1 MDTLALE
8 PQPAQRGADALT
20 PQYDVAAIAAAVRE
34 ALPRCGA
41 VKVVTIDGLAGSG
54 KSTLAALLSAQLDDC
69 PIVHLD
75 DLYEGWT
82 QDINVNLAERAN
94 AWILTPL
101 RNGLPGHYL
110 VFDWYQG
117 RYTHWREAPVAPFLI
132 IEGVSAGHP
141 EIALRAAY
149 NIWIDCDRDLLYD
162 RVVARDGDIVAAEMR
177 TWQLHEQKFFAEYD
191 VRGNAD
197 LVVRGD

>member
-1 MDTLALE
+1 M
-8 PQPAQRGADALT
+8 LT
-20 PQYDVAAIAAAVRE
+20 PSYDVPAIAAAVRG
-34 ALPRCGA
+34 ALPRCGE
-41 VKVVTIDGLAGSG
+41 VRVVTIDGMAGSG

-75 DLYEGWT
+75 DVYEGWT
-82 QDINVNLAERAN
+82 QDLNVKLAERTS

-101 RNGLPGHYL
+101 RHGMPAHYL

-117 RYTHWREAPVAPFLI
+117 RFTQWREVPVVPFLI

-141 EIALRAAY
+141 EIAMRAAY
-149 NIWIDCDRDLLYD
+149 NIWVDCDRSLLYD
-162 RVVARDGDIVAAEMR
+162 RVVARDGEIVASEMR
-177 TWQLHEQKFFAEYD
+177 TWQLHETEFFTDFD

-197 LVVRGD
+197 LIVRGD